1 MKRLS
6 QKSHLVLVEKYRAN
20 GEVSSSRKGWSI
32 TRSRWGLILRVSL
45 CFRSHPRPQVLPP
58 LLHSLFQILSQ
69 HPPPVSPSPI
79 PSISCFEAGA
89 ILIPTVGQHG
99 SVPLARPPP
108 AAAVREPL
116 PRRTLLR
123 KSSETL
129 GDMENLTSC
138 IQPSCYTAKNLSIK

>member
-1 MKRLS
+1 MGPNPKGLTLLPEPPTS
-6 QKSHLVLVEKYRAN
+6 TGAPPP
-20 GEVSSSRKGWSI
+20 SSFPISNPFP
-32 TRSRWGLILRVSL
+32 T
-45 CFRSHPRPQVLPP
+45 PP
-58 LLHSLFQILSQ
+58 L
-69 HPPPVSPSPI
+69 VSPSPI

>member
-58 LLHSLFQILSQ
+58 SSFPISN
-69 HPPPVSPSPI
+69 PFPNPPSPI
-79 PSISCFEAGA
+79 PSISCKAGA
-89 ILIPTVGQHG
+89 LLIPTVGQHG

-129 GDMENLTSC
+129 GDMENFMSY
-138 IQPSCYTAKNLSIK
+138 IQPSCYSAKNLFQ